1 MEKSFIKGKFQFKR
15 VMKLTITIMN
25 QFLKKLNFF
34 FFFKIFQI
42 EMFDEQKKMWII
54 GQLYKDSFVFTKK
67 VWYLEYGTR
76 IRRWVTSSVR

>member
-42 EMFDEQKKMWII
+42 EMFDEQKKM
-54 GQLYKDSFVFTKK
+54 
-67 VWYLEYGTR
+67 
-76 IRRWVTSSVR
+76 